1 MERFSVSASSPL
13 TELLALADPTYR
25 AFHAPLIPNIPRERI
40 LGVRTPV
47 LRRFAAEFSHRPE
60 AEAFLR
66 TLPHTYY
73 EENNLHAFLI
83 ERMSDYACVLRETN
97 AFLPYIDNWATCD
110 MFSPRVFKKHA
121 DELLPAIHTW
131 LADRHTYT
139 VRFGLN
145 MLMRYYLDERF
156 QEEYLALA
164 AAVPTE
170 EYYLHMMVAWF
181 FATALTKQY
190 EKTLPFFLDKRL
202 DVKTHNKAI
211 QKARESRCIPDER
224 KAYLKRLKR

>member
-1 MERFSVSASSPL
+1 MEPFSATEASPL
-13 TELLALADPTYR
+13 AELVALADPAYR
-25 AFHAPLIPNIPRERI
+25 DFHASLIPNVPKEHI

-47 LRRFAAEFSHRPE
+47 LRRFASEFSHRPE
-60 AEAFLR
+60 AYAFLR
-66 TLPHTYY
+66 RLPHTYY

-83 ERMSDYACVLRETN
+83 ERMSDYACALRETT

-110 MFSPRVFKKHA
+110 MFSPRVFKKRA
-121 DELLPAIHTW
+121 DALLPEICAW
-131 LADRHTYT
+131 LVSTHTYT

-145 MLMRYYLDERF
+145 MLMRYYLEERF
-156 QEEYLALA
+156 KEEYLALA

-190 EKTLPFFLDKRL
+190 EKTLPFFLENRL

-211 QKARESRCIPDER
+211 QKARESRCIPEER
-224 KAYLKRLKR
+224 KAFLKSLKR